1 MSQAKYSRSLRLTA
15 HAGLFAVVLAGGAL
29 FATGQVGAT
38 SLASQISQLQSRE
51 AALRAQLA
59 AVQGRASHANQEAAA
74 AQLQVSKTQGQV
86 ALKQQQ
92 LNRADAALAVTN
104 DHIAQTQAKVVVDRA
119 QLASLVT
126 QLYQRGSSNSLGSAI
141 ADSSG
146 ISQFVDNTLQ
156 LQTVGQQ
163 FSQITAQLLLEE
175 RSLQTLKVT
184 QTRQQQQVAALVVS
198 LQNRAVQLQAAEAAF
213 NAAAASLGGQ
223 AGQIA
228 AQIQAISRKVVAL
241 QAEEA
246 AVTSYG
252 GSAGAE
258 EGTILS
264 TSGPPSPPYATPGDP
279 YPWGQCT
286 WYVATQTNVPW
297 APDGNADQ
305 WVGLDYQY
313 GSYAVGMTPRAGSM
327 VVFSPGGAYDPYY
340 GHVAWVVAVL
350 GPNSFVVREAN
361 FLGLGEVDTRAIY
374 TLQGVEGFIYG

>member
-1 MSQAKYSRSLRLTA
+1 MAQT
-15 HAGLFAVVLAGGAL
+15 GLFGLATAGAAL
-29 FATGQVGAT
+29 FATGNVGAT
-38 SLASQISQLQSRE
+38 SLASQISQLQSQE
-51 AALRAQLA
+51 SSLRAQLA
-59 AVQGRASHANQEAAA
+59 SVQGKASHANQQAAA
-74 AQLQVSKTQGQV
+74 AQQQVAQTQSQL
-86 ALKQQQ
+86 ALKQQE

-104 DHIAQTQAKVVVDRA
+104 DHIARTQAQVVVDRA

-126 QLYQRGSSNSLGSAI
+126 QMYQRGTSNSIGSAI

-146 ISQFVDNTLQ
+146 ISQFVNNTLQ

-163 FSQITAQLLLEE
+163 FSQITGQLLLEE
-175 RSLQTLKVT
+175 NSLQTLKAT
-184 QTRQQQQVAALVVS
+184 QTRQQQQVAALVVG
-198 LQNRAVQLQAAEAAF
+198 LQNRAQQLQSEEAAF

-228 AQIQAISRKVVAL
+228 TRIQAISRKIVAL
-241 QAEEA
+241 QAEEV
-246 AVTSYG
+246 AVSSYG

-264 TSGPPSPPYATPGDP
+264 TSGAPSPPYATPGDP

-297 APDGNADQ
+297 APSGNADQ
-305 WVGLDYQY
+305 WVGLDYQSGAY
-313 GSYAVGMTPRAGSM
+313 PVGMTPRVGSM

-350 GPNSFVVREAN
+350 GPNSFVVKEGN

>member
-1 MSQAKYSRSLRLTA
+1 MSQAKNSRTLRWIA
-15 HAGLFAVVLAGGAL
+15 QAGLFGLVFAGGAL
-29 FATGQVGAT
+29 FATGDVGAT
-38 SLASQISQLQSRE
+38 SLASQISQLQSQE
-51 AALRAQLA
+51 SSLRAQLA
-59 AVQGRASHANQEAAA
+59 AVQGKASHANQQAAA
-74 AQLQVSKTQGQV
+74 AQLQVSETQTQL
-86 ALKQQQ
+86 AQKQQE

-104 DHIAQTQAKVVVDRA
+104 DHIATTQAHVVVDRA

-126 QLYQRGSSNSLGSAI
+126 QMYQRGSSNSIGGAI

-163 FSQITAQLLLEE
+163 FSQITSQLLSEE
-175 RSLQTLKVT
+175 NSLQTLRAT
-184 QTRQQQQVAALVVS
+184 QTRQQQQVAALVVG
-198 LQNRAVQLQAAEAAF
+198 LQSRAAQLQSEEASF

-228 AQIQAISRKVVAL
+228 AQIQAISRKIVSL
-241 QAEEA
+241 QAEEV

-305 WVGLDYQY
+305 WVGLDYQSGAY
-313 GSYAVGMTPRAGSM
+313 PVGMTPRAGAM

-340 GHVAWVVAVL
+340 GHVAWVVQVL

>member
-29 FATGQVGAT
+29 FTTGQVGAT

-74 AQLQVSKTQGQV
+74 AQLQVS
-86 ALKQQQ
+86 
-92 LNRADAALAVTN
+92 
-104 DHIAQTQAKVVVDRA
+104 QTQAKVVVDRA